1 MSIFKVLEMVG
12 GLALFLYGMHIMGE
26 SLAKVSGG
34 KLEAILEKFTS
45 TPLKAVL
52 LGLGVTA
59 VIQSSSATT
68 VMVVGFVNSGIMKLN
83 QAVGIIMGAN
93 VGTTVTSWILS
104 LTGLE
109 GDNVVLALCK
119 PSAFS
124 PVLALIGVSLILFAK
139 SGRKQDVGTI
149 LAGFAILMTGME
161 TMSGAMKPLA
171 GNDQFIRLFLLFG
184 ENPALGILAGT
195 VLTAVIQSSS
205 ASVGILQALCMTGGV
220 PFSSAIPIIMGQNI
234 GTCATALI
242 SGVGAS
248 KNAKRASFLHLYFNL
263 IGTLLFVLAFYILH
277 GIFDFSFMDQAATG
291 AGIAVVHS
299 VFNISATL
307 VLLPFRDGLVKMSML
322 TVRDGREERQ
332 ENRKAVSRFLDER
345 FLERPAFAIA
355 QAKKASVEMAGFA
368 MDAVSQSISLLTS
381 YDKKKAKEVLELED
395 LVDRYEDDLGAYLMR
410 LGNADLSE
418 QDSQRVSL
426 MLHCIGDFERISDH
440 ACNIVGTAG
449 RVQKKEEKFSEKA
462 LLELK
467 VYKKAVREILRLTRE
482 LYEEEDVVLAMEVEP
497 LEEVIDALTDEMKKR
512 HIKRLRK
519 GKCTINLGFVL
530 SDITTD
536 LERVADHCSNVAIG
550 LLQIEGEGFESHD
563 YLDQLKEEDA
573 ERFKRKYKAYRKK
586 YRLP

>member
-1 MSIFKVLEMVG
+1 MDIFSVLNMVG
-12 GLALFLYGMHIMGE
+12 GLALFLYGMHIMGD

-34 KLEAILEKFTS
+34 KLEVILEKFTS
-45 TPLKAVL
+45 SPLRAVL
-52 LGLGVTA
+52 LGAGVTA

-68 VMVVGFVNSGIMKLN
+68 VMVVGFVNSGIMKLG

-109 GDNVVLALCK
+109 GDNMVLALCK

-171 GNDQFIRLFLLFG
+171 DNDQFKHLFLLFG

-205 ASVGILQALCMTGGV
+205 ASVGILQALCMTGRV

-263 IGTLLFVLAFYILH
+263 IGTLIFVVAFYVLH
-277 GIFDFSFMDQAATG
+277 GILDFAFMDQAATG

-299 VFNISATL
+299 VFNLSATL
-307 VLLPFRDGLVKMSML
+307 VLLPFRDGLVKLSML
-322 TVRDGREERQ
+322 TVRDGKDEEVQ
-332 ENRKAVSRFLDER
+332 QGTVSRFLDER

-368 MDAVSQSISLLTS
+368 IDAMNQSISLLTS
-381 YDKKKAKEVLELED
+381 YDKKKAKRVLELENV
-395 LVDRYEDDLGAYLMR
+395 VDRYEDDLGTYLMR

-440 ACNIVGTAG
+440 ACNIVETAG
-449 RVQKKEEKFSEKA
+449 RVQKKEEQFSEKA

-482 LYEEEDVVLAMEVEP
+482 VYEEEDVALAMEVEP
-497 LEEVIDALTDEMKKR
+497 LKEVVDALTDEVKKR

-550 LLQIEGEGFESHD
+550 LLQIEQEGFESHD

-573 ERFKRKYKAYRKK
+573 ERFKRKYKMYRKK

>member
-45 TPLKAVL
+45 TPLRAVL

-124 PVLALIGVSLILFAK
+124 PVLALIGVFLILFAK

-171 GNDQFIRLFLLFG
+171 GNEQFIRLFLLFG

-205 ASVGILQALCMTGGV
+205 ASVGILQALCMTGSV

-242 SGVGAS
+242 SGVGAG

-263 IGTLLFVLAFYILH
+263 IGTFLFVIVFYILH
-277 GIFDFSFMDQAATG
+277 GILDFAFMDRAATG

-307 VLLPFRDGLVKMSML
+307 VLLPFRNGLVKLSML
-322 TVRDGREERQ
+322 TVRDGKEEREGKQ
-332 ENRKAVSRFLDER
+332 EAVSRFLDER

-381 YDKKKAKEVLELED
+381 YDKKKAKKVLELED
-395 LVDRYEDDLGAYLMR
+395 LVDRYEDGLGAYLMR

-418 QDSQRVSL
+418 QDSRRVSL

-440 ACNIVGTAG
+440 ACNIVETAE
-449 RVQKKEEKFSEKA
+449 RVQKEEQFSEKA

-482 LYEEEDVVLAMEVEP
+482 LYEEEDLALAMEVEP

-573 ERFKRKYKAYRKK
+573 ERFKRKYKAYKKK

>member
-83 QAVGIIMGAN
+83 QAAGIIMGAN

-171 GNDQFIRLFLLFG
+171 GNDQFKQLFLLFG

-205 ASVGILQALCMTGGV
+205 ASVGILQALCLTGTV

-263 IGTLLFVLAFYILH
+263 IGTLLFVIAFYILH
-277 GIFDFSFMDQAATG
+277 SILDFAFMNQAATG

-307 VLLPFRDGLVKMSML
+307 VLLPFRDGLVKLSML
-322 TVRDGREERQ
+322 TVRDGKEEREEKQ
-332 ENRKAVSRFLDER
+332 AVSRFLDER

-381 YDKKKAKEVLELED
+381 YDKKKAKKVLELED
-395 LVDRYEDDLGAYLMR
+395 LVDRYEDDLGAYLMK

-418 QDSQRVSL
+418 RDSQRVSL
-426 MLHCIGDFERISDH
+426 MLHCMGDFERISDH
-440 ACNIVGTAG
+440 ACNIVETAE
-449 RVQKKEEKFSEKA
+449 RMQKKEEEFSEKA

-482 LYEEEDVVLAMEVEP
+482 LYEGEDVLLAMEVEP
-497 LEEVIDALTDEMKKR
+497 LEEVIDTLTDEMKKR

-519 GKCTINLGFVL
+519 GKCTIGLGFVL

-550 LLQIEGEGFESHD
+550 LLQIEEEGFESHD

-573 ERFKRKYKAYRKK
+573 ERFKRRYKMYKKK